1 MGVFDRSSG
10 RGVRRLSAL
19 VGGLALLAATI
30 VLVGYMVSGGQS
42 QAVAALLRDPLA
54 VLAGRSPGLRPG
66 GALLQTK
73 LRRHDDGGRRSD
85 DVPGERV
92 LSAVR
97 TRPGEP
103 GLLTSDSAPADILGT
118 LLPTDV
124 GQSLNPG
131 ASAPGS
137 FLLPGTAI
145 AGGGGGGFFG
155 GGGTIGSGPG
165 GGSGAVTPPPPTI
178 SPPAPVASVPEPAG
192 WLTMLVGFGAVGALL
207 RRFGAP
213 VGARRRDAHRPI

>member
-1 MGVFDRSSG
+1 MGVFRRKSG
-10 RGVRRLSAL
+10 RGVRRLPAL
-19 VGGLALLAATI
+19 VGGLALVAAAI
-30 VLVGYMVSGGQS
+30 VLVGFMVSGGQN

-73 LRRHDDGGRRSD
+73 LRREDAGGRRSND
-85 DVPGERV
+85 APDERV

-103 GLLTSDSAPADILGT
+103 SLLTSGFAPDDILGT
-118 LLPTDV
+118 LLPTDA
-124 GQSLNPG
+124 QILNPG

-137 FLLPGTAI
+137 FVLPGTASV
-145 AGGGGGGFFG
+145 GSGGGGFFG

-165 GGSGAVTPPPPTI
+165 GGGSAVTPPPPTI
-178 SPPAPVASVPEPAG
+178 SPPPPVASVPEPAS
-192 WLTMLVGFGAVGALL
+192 WLTMLVGFGVVGALL
-207 RRFGAP
+207 RRFGSP
-213 VGARRRDAHRPI
+213 IGAGRRDARRLT